1 MFSVI
6 LVGLCLTGSITNL
19 DMVESV
25 VNDAMLPVSEQI
37 AGENIETLSL
47 NIEGEH
53 DGGWLVEQVA
63 ISSLSDAGVTV
74 NTTRETDC
82 WTLNIR
88 PMELGV
94 SYAQTTRSWFL
105 GGKQIPRI
113 ANCELAVTLIDTEGN
128 VVLTT
133 REGATFENTVSHSN
147 IVLIET
153 TTEKWAN
160 GEISEEESGNILE
173 PIVVTGVVT
182 ALVYLFYSSRN

>member
-1 MFSVI
+1 MFSVV
-6 LVGLCLTGSITNL
+6 LLGLCLMGSITNL

-25 VNDAMLPVSEQI
+25 VNEAMTPIAEQI
-37 AGENIETLSL
+37 AGENIEDLSL
-47 NIEGEH
+47 LIEGEH

-63 ISSLSDAGVTV
+63 ISSLSEAGVTV
-74 NTTRETDC
+74 NTTREADG

-94 SYAQTTRSWFL
+94 SYAQTTRNWFL

-113 ANCELAVTLIDTEGN
+113 ANCEISVTLVDPDGN
-128 VVLTT
+128 VTLTS
-133 REGATFENTVSHSN
+133 RQGAILENTVSHSN
-147 IVLIET
+147 VVLIET
-153 TTEKWAN
+153 GTERWAN

-173 PIVVTGVVT
+173 PLVVTGVVT

>member
-6 LVGLCLTGSITNL
+6 FVGLCLTGSITNL

-25 VNDAMLPVSEQI
+25 VNEAMLPISEQI
-37 AGENIETLSL
+37 AGENVEILSL
-47 NIEGEH
+47 HIEGEH
-53 DGGWLVEQVA
+53 EGGWLVEQVA

-74 NTTRETDC
+74 NTTRETDG
-82 WTLNIR
+82 WILNIR

-105 GGKQIPRI
+105 GSKQIPRI
-113 ANCELAVTLIDTEGN
+113 ANCELAVTLIDSDGN

-133 REGATFENTVSHSN
+133 RQGATIENTVSHSN
-147 IVLIET
+147 AVLIET

-160 GEISEEESGNILE
+160 GEMSEEESGNILE
-173 PIVVTGVVT
+173 PLVVTGVVT